1 MEHSEM
7 IEESTLQKFE
17 PSGNT
22 VSMKEIS
29 ILFLSKIIIVKTT
42 HNLLILELQLIIF
55 ILKLSIVIL
64 RNSNIL
70 YLKRSKSAAA
80 LLNKYLIII

>member
-1 MEHSEM
+1 M

-42 HNLLILELQLIIF
+42 HNLLILELQLVTF

-80 LLNKYLIII
+80 LSNKCSIII